1 MYNTGD
7 LIVYGASGVCR
18 VGEITQMDGKDYQL
32 LHPVWQKEIIYMPLF
47 STKVYIREVI
57 ERDEAARLLD
67 SACNVDAQPVFE
79 NKVQLLSQRYEKI
92 IKSYQCI
99 DLLYL
104 VVSIYNKKVHAEKNR
119 RKLGLVD
126 ERYLKKAEDL
136 LFGELSIA
144 LDMPRDKVQAT
155 IRLAVKKV

>member
-1 MYNTGD
+1 MYHTGD

-67 SACNVDAQPVFE
+67 SVCTVDAQPVFE

-136 LFGELSIA
+136 LFGELSVA
-144 LDMPRDKVQAT
+144 LDMPKDKVQAT